1 MSNLPDIFVFTSLS
15 QHLPLEDAIDQ
26 AIRQTP
32 EHFILRKYLQA
43 HKTEVK
49 GMLWEEYDKEEYK
62 ILFRKEYV
70 QEGIEIGRQEGR
82 AEGRQLILLQMI
94 SAKIKKEKQLHRLQ
108 RNLI

>member
-1 MSNLPDIFVFTSLS
+1 
-15 QHLPLEDAIDQ
+15 
-26 AIRQTP
+26 
-32 EHFILRKYLQA
+32 
-43 HKTEVK
+43 
-49 GMLWEEYDKEEYK
+49 MLWEEYDKEEYK
-62 ILFRKEYV
+62 RLFRKEYV